1 MERPGEFVFLQKR
14 SNTLLKLISFPHTM
28 NACMNVVGETKKSA
42 GQWKSLKLAPEKG
55 GFR

>member
-28 NACMNVVGETKKSA
+28 NACMNVVGETKKVP
-42 GQWKSLKLAPEKG
+42 GNGSL
-55 GFR
+55 